1 MNMPKT
7 MTVFVATVFSLTAA
21 GAAVAQTGQNQAGV
35 QADKGKVQM
44 ASRGHG
50 RGYGKKG
57 MRGHRR
63 GSGGLNRLLE
73 TFDTN
78 NDGDL
83 TQDEVINTRKAQLTK
98 FDANNDGVL
107 NIAEYE
113 ALWLDAMRERM
124 VDRFQSHDDDGDG
137 TVTIEEYN
145 ENFVTLIERRDR
157 NDDGVLNAEDLKRPG
172 KGKGKSRRRHN

>member
-1 MNMPKT
+1 MSMQKS
-7 MTVFVATVFSLTAA
+7 MTVFVAAVFSLTAA
-21 GAAVAQTGQNQAGV
+21 GAAMAQTGQKQAGV

-50 RGYGKKG
+50 RGHGKKG

-63 GSGGLNRLLE
+63 GSGGLDRLLE
-73 TFDTN
+73 TFDAN

-83 TQDEVINTRKAQLTK
+83 TQDEIISTRQAQLTK

-107 NIAEYE
+107 NIDEYE

-124 VDRFQSHDDDGDG
+124 VDRFQSHDDDGNG
-137 TVTIEEYN
+137 SVTIEEYN
-145 ENFVTLIERRDR
+145 EKFVTLIERRDR
-157 NDDGVLNAEDLKRPG
+157 NDDGVLNAEDVKRPG
-172 KGKGKSRRRHN
+172 KGNGKKGRKHN